1 MFDTHERLAAPSPVP
16 LPRVPAAA
24 SLEHLLARTI
34 EGQAGCLL
42 WQGSFALKYGTVRF
56 RGRVW
61 RAHRVAYELAFGPIP
76 EGLDVMHLCDV
87 GACINPAHLKAGTH
101 RENMLHFREVR
112 RGVAFAASP
121 ALVQRRFAR
130 TTHGNDAI
138 ATMAV
143 DRFWQ
148 RVDRSGDCWEWRGQR
163 QRQGYGQVGWAGKRY
178 AAHRFAWLL
187 VNGCIPDGLL
197 VCHRCD
203 SPSCVRPDH
212 LFLGTTAENARDR
225 ENKGRGKH
233 DLAKLLKHAPRLRGE
248 RNPGA
253 KLTSEQ
259 VGQIRQRYVP
269 RRVSMKRL
277 ADEYGVNPA
286 TVFYVIHGRT
296 WTSSDEGAPR

>member
-1 MFDTHERLAAPSPVP
+1 MFDTYERLAVKSP
-16 LPRVPAAA
+16 LPLARVPAAA
-24 SLEHLLARTI
+24 SLEHLLARTV
-34 EGQAGCLL
+34 EGRAGCLL
-42 WQGSFALKYGTVRF
+42 WQGSFARKYGTVRF

-76 EGLDVMHLCDV
+76 TGLDVMHLCDV
-87 GACINPAHLKAGTH
+87 GACINPDHLEAGTH
-101 RENMLHFREVR
+101 RENMLHYRDVQ
-112 RGVAFAASP
+112 RGTVVVPEP
-121 ALVQRRFAR
+121 ACVQRRFAR
-130 TTHGNDAI
+130 AI
-138 ATMAV
+138 QGSAPTQPV

-148 RVDRSGDCWEWRGQR
+148 RVDRSGECWEWRGQR

-178 AAHRFAWLL
+178 SAHRFAWLL
-187 VNGCIPDGLL
+187 VNGPIPDGLL

-203 SPSCVRPDH
+203 TPSCVRPDH

-233 DLAKLLKHAPRLRGE
+233 DLAKLRISAPKLRGE
-248 RNPGA
+248 RNPSA

-277 ADEYGVNPA
+277 ADEYCVSPA
-286 TVFYVIHGRT
+286 TVFLVVHGAT
-296 WTSSDEGAPR
+296 WSSIDEGAPR